1 MFATFASAFLLK
13 LLRPEFS
20 KLLSKEEETKV
31 LDLIREL
38 INTIGN
44 PKIAIDDRH
53 TPKLYARFL
62 ISLLSKY
69 RRDGATVGRLQTQ
82 PPPHQQTPAPNTQP
96 GGSLT
101 TFSLRGTAQPA
112 PSTGTG
118 GGGFTQSSYQQ
129 QRPAAQDTPV
139 YMTDATFAAGAGQ
152 VSFGSGFEPYGAS
165 GSDDMSLAP
174 MQALKNP
181 AWWQDFMMPG

>member
-20 KLLSKEEETKV
+20 KLLSKEEENTV
-31 LDLIREL
+31 LDLISTL
-38 INTIGN
+38 IRTISN

-82 PPPHQQTPAPNTQP
+82 PPPHQQTPTLNTQP
-96 GGSLT
+96 GGTLT

-112 PSTGTG
+112 PSAGT
-118 GGGFTQSSYQQ
+118 GGGFTQSSHQQ
-129 QRPAAQDTPV
+129 QRPVAQDTPI
-139 YMTDATFAAGAGQ
+139 YMTEATFAAGAGQ

-165 GSDDMSLAP
+165 GSDDMNLAP